1 MTFIMENFLAL
12 KEKIYSTIEEYNAAT
27 SISQKRDIA
36 LSMAHLFD
44 RHWETLEKIIP
55 DFPQLTKKLNE
66 AYHSGSSM
74 TALFEQLKEQL
85 KTVS

>member
-27 SISQKRDIA
+27 SSQKRDIA